1 MCNNSTLSNGGVIG
15 DTTEGALLVA
25 AGKAFDTG
33 KLNAARPRLSEL
45 PFSSARKMMSTVH
58 KVSGKRIMYAKG
70 APEILLGKCT
80 EYMKDGKEQ
89 KLTPAAR
96 QSILQQ
102 NESLAT
108 GALRVL
114 GIAYKELGAGETEE
128 NGLIFLGLEGMIDPP
143 REEVKADFE
152 KCKGAGIK
160 VIVITGDNQKTAQAI
175 ARQLGLEGGVLTGE
189 DLEKM
194 GDEELVQHVDKV
206 LVYARVSPEDKLRVV
221 GALKAKGHVVAMMG
235 DGVNDAPALKKA
247 DIGVAMGIKGT
258 DVAKEASDMVLRDD
272 NFGSVVS
279 AIEGGRMIYDNI
291 RKFILYLLSSNM
303 AEVMVIF
310 LAMALLADPA
320 TGSFVLPLVA
330 VQILWMNLITDGL
343 PALALGFDKPA
354 KGIMERPPR
363 SQKESLL
370 GREAFGFIGLVS
382 IVMTAGTLG
391 LFWAYLPYG
400 ENVARTVAFTTLVVF
415 ELFNVF
421 NARLAQGQSFE
432 WLSNKRLLAALG
444 SSALLQLAVIYFQ
457 PLQAAFGTTPLGIWE
472 WALII
477 PVSASVLVVVW
488 LRKKL
493 GKKRH

>member
-1 MCNNSTLSNGGVIG
+1 
-15 DTTEGALLVA
+15 
-25 AGKAFDTG
+25 
-33 KLNAARPRLSEL
+33 
-45 PFSSARKMMSTVH
+45 
-58 KVSGKRIMYAKG
+58 
-70 APEILLGKCT
+70 
-80 EYMKDGKEQ
+80 
-89 KLTPAAR
+89 
-96 QSILQQ
+96 
-102 NESLAT
+102 
-108 GALRVL
+108 
-114 GIAYKELGAGETEE
+114 
-128 NGLIFLGLEGMIDPP
+128 MIDPP

-152 KCKGAGIK
+152 KCKVAGIK
-160 VIVITGDNQKTAQAI
+160 VIVIKGDNQKTAQAI

-310 LAMALLADPA
+310 LAMALLEDPA

-363 SQKESLL
+363 SQK
-370 GREAFGFIGLVS
+370 
-382 IVMTAGTLG
+382 
-391 LFWAYLPYG
+391 
-400 ENVARTVAFTTLVVF
+400 
-415 ELFNVF
+415 
-421 NARLAQGQSFE
+421 
-432 WLSNKRLLAALG
+432 
-444 SSALLQLAVIYFQ
+444 
-457 PLQAAFGTTPLGIWE
+457 
-472 WALII
+472 
-477 PVSASVLVVVW
+477 
-488 LRKKL
+488 
-493 GKKRH
+493 